1 MHGYI
6 LTCSKINRKQKP
18 WVALDPQ
25 HIHREGTIKVAYTY
39 ARYEQFTSS
48 IRSSAFGFKNRDE
61 SQ

>member
-6 LTCSKINRKQKP
+6 LICSRINRKQKP
-18 WVALDPQ
+18 WVALESQ
-25 HIHREGTIKVAYTY
+25 HILREGTIKVATY

-48 IRSSAFGFKNRDE
+48 IRCSAFGFKDRDE